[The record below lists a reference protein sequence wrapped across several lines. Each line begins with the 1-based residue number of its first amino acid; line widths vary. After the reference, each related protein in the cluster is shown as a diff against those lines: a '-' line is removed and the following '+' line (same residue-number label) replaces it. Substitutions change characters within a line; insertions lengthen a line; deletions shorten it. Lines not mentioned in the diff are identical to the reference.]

1 MRKHMLS
8 RREFLKQSSLTG
20 LGTALTL
27 GVTPS
32 LYANLA
38 RDAET
43 PALLGGQPVR
53 TEEWPE
59 WPMWNP
65 ATDEERVLEVLRSGV
80 WSRADVVK
88 EFEEKWAQVIG
99 TKRCLGTTNGTHA
112 LITSLH
118 VLGIG
123 AGDEVLVPPYT
134 FVATVAA
141 ILQNNAMPVFVDVD
155 RETFQIDPGKL
166 EDKIT
171 ANTRAIL
178 PVHILGLPADMPTIN
193 AIAEKHDLGVV
204 EDACQAWLAEINHQ
218 RVGSF
223 GDLGCFSFQ
232 NSKNIPIGESGAIV
246 GDDDHLMDKAFSFH
260 NFGRPHGSVTGNGY
274 VLAGTKCRMAEYQ
287 AAIGLAQLQ
296 RLEEQTKTRNENA
309 AYLTSLIKDIPG
321 ILPHRLYES
330 VTQAAYHLYP
340 FRYDPAGFS
349 DLPREKFLTALRK
362 EGIPCSGGY
371 TPLNTMPYL
380 ADAFKSRAFRKAY
393 PASQLDFENYK
404 EHNRC
409 PENDQLTKEAV
420 WLFHSMLLG
429 TRSDMDDIAEAIG
442 KIQRHAGDLV

>member
-1 MRKHMLS
+1 MRKHILS

-27 GVTPS
+27 GATSS
-32 LYANLA
+32 LYAKLIK
-38 RDAET
+38 DAET

-53 TEEWPE
+53 TEGWPE

-65 ATDEERVLEVLRSGV
+65 ARDEERVLEVLRSGV
-80 WSRADVVK
+80 WSRAHVVE

-155 RETFQIDPGKL
+155 RETFQIDPEKL

-171 ANTRAIL
+171 ENTRAIL
-178 PVHILGLPADMPTIN
+178 PVHILGLPADMPAIN
-193 AIAEKHDLGVV
+193 AVAKKHDLVVV

-246 GDDDHLMDKAFSFH
+246 GDDDHIMDQAYSFH

-274 VLAGTKCRMAEYQ
+274 VMAGTKCRMAEYQ

-321 ILPHRLYES
+321 ILPHRLYEG
-330 VTQAAYHLYP
+330 VTKAAYHLYP
-340 FRYDPAGFS
+340 FRYDPDGFS
-349 DLPREKFLTALRK
+349 GLPRDKFLSALRK

-380 ADAFKSRAFRKAY
+380 ADAFKSRAFQKTY

-404 EHNRC
+404 QQNRC

-420 WLFHSMLLG
+420 WLFQNMLLG
-429 TRSDMDDIAEAIG
+429 TRSDMDDIAAAIS
-442 KIQRHAGDLV
+442 KIHQHAGDLV